1 MSDRAAPQKRAPQTR
16 IQQRNRR
23 EIVDA
28 VVDVVAEHGFEG
40 ATMDLI
46 SERAGLSRTNIHYY
60 FKSKDELFHEAIGYV
75 HKVWGDL
82 WTGLD
87 ENGDPGEELRKY
99 IKGKLRASWEQ
110 PKLSRVFAAEIMR
123 GAPMSKSILQGDMRE
138 MFDDACETL
147 RKWMRQ
153 GHLAEVDPLHVF
165 ITIWGATQYYA
176 DFRLVVKLIWDKET
190 LDEDDFDAAADA
202 VTAIIMKGLETGAD
216 PSGK

>member
-1 MSDRAAPQKRAPQTR
+1 MKDHAKTVQRAPKTR

-28 VVDVVAEHGFEG
+28 VIEVVAEHGFDG

-46 SERAGLSRTNIHYY
+46 SARAGLSRTNIHYY
-60 FKSKDELFHEAIGYV
+60 FKSKDELFREAINHV

-87 ENGDPGEELRKY
+87 KNGNPHDEMRKY

-123 GAPMSKSILQGDMRE
+123 GAPMSKHLMQDEMRE
-138 MFDDACETL
+138 MFDDACDTL
-147 RKWMRQ
+147 RTWMRQ
-153 GHLAEVDPLHVF
+153 GHLTEVDPLHVF

-176 DFRLVVKLIWDKET
+176 DFDLVVKLIWDKDK
-190 LDEDDFDAAADA
+190 LVEDDYESAAEA
-202 VTAIIMKGLETGAD
+202 VSAIIMKGIEGGVTA
-216 PSGK
+216 